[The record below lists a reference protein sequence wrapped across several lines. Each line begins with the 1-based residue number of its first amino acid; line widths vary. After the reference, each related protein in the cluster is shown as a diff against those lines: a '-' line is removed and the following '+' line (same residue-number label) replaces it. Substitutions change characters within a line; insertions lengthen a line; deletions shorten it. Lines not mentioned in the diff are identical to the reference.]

1 MSGRVGIR
9 NELVDALFPKK
20 LICHA
25 IPRHPLAPSSE
36 RKGFDDPA
44 PPDREIG

>member
-9 NELVDALFPKK
+9 NELVDAFFPKE
-20 LICHA
+20 LIGHA
-25 IPRHPLAPSSE
+25 IPHHPLAPSSE

-44 PPDREIG
+44 PSDRVIG